1 MAVWNF
7 TQLSTVVLTEA
18 AMLVDKCE
26 GFDASQSNESSDT
39 TVKQQ
44 SYRSANYRVYSL
56 NKAFYICFSSKQSY
70 VALVIN
76 PSK

>member
-1 MAVWNF
+1 MAVCNF

-18 AMLVDKCE
+18 ATLVDKCE

-39 TVKQQ
+39 RVKQQ

-56 NKAFYICFSSKQSY
+56 NKAFYIRFPSKQTY

-76 PSK
+76 PTK

>member
-1 MAVWNF
+1 MAVCKF
-7 TQLSTVVLTEA
+7 TQLSTGVLTEA

-56 NKAFYICFSSKQSY
+56 NKAFYIRFPSKQIY
-70 VALVIN
+70 VVLVIN
-76 PSK
+76 PTK